1 MSRRVK
7 TAEESA
13 RRETAAAKAAMH
25 MLVADGTAP
34 RDPRGRG
41 DHFRKHLV
49 DAHRTIEILQL
60 RIKELEQER
69 DKIKQAR
76 EYDLSLCVTRTAA
89 EEERIAAF
97 RLAREKAAL
106 LLEKPGG
113 EPTAGSEAIRAIPD
127 IKPKWS
133 R

>member
-1 MSRRVK
+1 MR
-7 TAEESA
+7 T
-13 RRETAAAKAAMH
+13 
-25 MLVADGTAP
+25 LLADSTAP
-34 RDPRGRG
+34 RDPRARG
-41 DHFRKHLV
+41 DHYRRHLA
-49 DAHRTIEILQL
+49 DAHRTIEILQD
-60 RIKELEQER
+60 RIKEVEADR

-97 RLAREKAAL
+97 RLARERAAL
-106 LLEKPGG
+106 LMEGPDG
-113 EPTAGSEAIRAIPD
+113 EPTSRSEIIREISD